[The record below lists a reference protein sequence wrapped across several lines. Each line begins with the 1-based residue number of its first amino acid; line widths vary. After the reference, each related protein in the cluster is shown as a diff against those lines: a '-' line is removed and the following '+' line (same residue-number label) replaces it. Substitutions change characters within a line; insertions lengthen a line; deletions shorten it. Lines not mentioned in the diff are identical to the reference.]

1 MNKGKRKE
9 NQVKIKVVTEAFY
22 GVCCHG
28 CGCEG
33 SEKEHEVMVSQR
45 VYNALKEI
53 GEDEVTSED
62 VEEAIESGKRNL
74 KKLHKHLGDLFYE
87 MVAHY
92 WLYESD
98 HSYIDE
104 SLECYIL
111 DDIKNG
117 LYVEEEDDD
126 VYDYWADEDETK
138 DDDNI
143 DSYRLHKYGEW
154 VLDGT
159 HDNDFVAERIG
170 CDISDIRDE
179 YDVEYTIFLKE
190 EDEENEVGES

>member
-1 MNKGKRKE
+1 
-9 NQVKIKVVTEAFY
+9 
-22 GVCCHG
+22 
-28 CGCEG
+28 
-33 SEKEHEVMVSQR
+33 MVSQR
-45 VYNALKEI
+45 VYNALMEI

-98 HSYIDE
+98 HSYMDE

-126 VYDYWADEDETK
+126 VYDYWAEEDETK

-179 YDVEYTIFLKE
+179 YDVEDTIFLKE
-190 EDEENEVGES
+190 EGEENEVE